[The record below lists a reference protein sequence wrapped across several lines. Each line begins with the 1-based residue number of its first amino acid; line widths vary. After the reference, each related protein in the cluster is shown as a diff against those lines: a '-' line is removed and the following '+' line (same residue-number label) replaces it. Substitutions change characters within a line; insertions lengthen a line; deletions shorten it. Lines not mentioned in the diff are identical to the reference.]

1 MTETIKDAAINVIY
15 KALRR
20 LADAINRLAAWVDRP

>member
-1 MTETIKDAAINVIY
+1 MIREAALNVIY

-20 LADAINRLAAWVDRP
+20 LADAINRLAAWVDRL